1 MKALCG
7 AVTSTEPFSV
17 SRSILRNLIVPAR
30 SGEIVCRVRHELSLF
45 STRPEAAK
53 TRSAD
58 DSDIPAFLQPVMQ
71 GDNNAATLQNPITN
85 PLVSETA

>member
-1 MKALCG
+1 M
-7 AVTSTEPFSV
+7 E
-17 SRSILRNLIVPAR
+17 
-30 SGEIVCRVRHELSLF
+30 CRFRHELPLF

-53 TRSAD
+53 TGSAD

-71 GDNNAATLQNPITN
+71 GDNNAAILHNPIMN